1 MSNIDALINF
11 NVHVSPSLSTVEV
24 QEIDSTSCRAQ
35 ADFCTVFKVQVR
47 FLLLVLLFCS
57 ARTLYTQIV
66 RGFARRIGYSV
77 ISAKFQDKD
86 DCRLNG

>member
-1 MSNIDALINF
+1 MSNIEALINF
-11 NVHVSPSLSTVEV
+11 NVHISPLLSTVES
-24 QEIDSTSCRAQ
+24 QEMDSTSCQAL

-47 FLLLVLLFCS
+47 FYLLGLLFCS

-77 ISAKFQDKD
+77 LSAKFQDKD